1 MGVIK
6 VFDKA
11 VLLASLSH
19 LGQRD
24 KGGRSYILHP
34 LRIAFRLRTADE
46 ELMSIAVLHDAIED
60 STEMSVNR
68 LRNEGFSE
76 RVITALEL
84 LTHDPKVDYDD
95 YIDAMRFN
103 VDALRVKRED
113 LRDNSDITRLK
124 GLREKDFQRME
135 KYIRAFTKIDG
146 YLKQYGY

>member
-1 MGVIK
+1 M
-6 VFDKA
+6 FDKA
-11 VLLASLSH
+11 VLLASSAH

-34 LRIAFRLRTADE
+34 LRIALRLRTADE

-60 STEMSVNR
+60 SSEMTVTR

-76 RVITALEL
+76 RVISALEL
-84 LTHDPKVDYDD
+84 LTHDPKVAYDD
-95 YIDAMRFN
+95 YIEAMRFN